1 MISSAIDDLWNLTP
15 SFMKKKLNVKPKE
28 ERLYYIRCQV
38 FGEMLDELRD
48 AFLLSIRQWFP
59 DTCTDFD
66 ILKVLSKNRGIFAYE
81 GETFD
86 ELKIRLFGVVP
97 FWRNTGTLSG
107 TKKAIQ
113 ALGYDDVT
121 IDERVTTQSDYDVT
135 VTVPQTTAVS
145 EANALNLVTLINQ
158 MKVAYNL
165 PRDII
170 FAQTIQV
177 SIQASSISAGFKQGT
192 QSINDTNSYNLT
204 MNGTTNNWTI
214 SETALTKLKLSAFK
228 RFAVGEG
235 TPPSQTA
242 LGSSWLTGDIVDMY
256 YEGLV
261 SVFVFSLTQADGEPT
276 SKAITEI
283 GFGDVH
289 DNIQVTLPAVS
300 MVKLT
305 TTKTNYIVKI
315 TLT

>member
-1 MISSAIDDLWNLTP
+1 METIIDDLWELTP
-15 SFMKKKLNVKPKE
+15 SFMKKGLDIKPKE
-28 ERLYYIRCQV
+28 ERIYYIRCQV
-38 FGEMLDELRD
+38 FGEMLDDLRD
-48 AFLLSIRQWFP
+48 ALLLGIKQWFP
-59 DTCTDFD
+59 TTCTDFD
-66 ILKVLSKNRGIFAYE
+66 ILKILARNRGLFVYE
-81 GETFD
+81 DETFA
-86 ELKIRLFGVVP
+86 ELKLRLFGVVP
-97 FWRNTGTLSG
+97 FWRNGGTLAG

-113 ALGYDDVT
+113 ALGFTDVSV
-121 IDERVTTQSDYDVT
+121 DERVTTQSDYDVI
-135 VTVPQTTAVS
+135 VTVPQTTIVS
-145 EANALNLVTLINQ
+145 EANALNLVTLMNQ

-177 SIQASSISAGFKQGT
+177 SIQASSIAAGFKQGT

-204 MNGTTNNWTI
+204 MNGTANNWTI
-214 SETALTKLKLSAFK
+214 SETTLTKLKLSAFK

-235 TPPSQTA
+235 TPASQTA
-242 LGSSWLTGDIVDMY
+242 LGSSWLTGDIVDQY

-261 SVFVFSLTQADGEPT
+261 AVFVFSLTQADGEPT

-289 DNIQVTLPAVS
+289 YNLQVTLSSTS
-300 MVKLT
+300 MAKLT
-305 TTKTNYIVKI
+305 TTRTNYIVKI